1 MKSHSA
7 VAPACNHVGM
17 FLNSEFFPKA
27 INILKMFG
35 DDQYGCGSLCYI
47 HPVLAG
53 LIACT
58 LTHGMNHR
66 GLETTIEQHRD
77 VTNRLIRLY
86 GHSAW
91 HRS

>member
-27 INILKMFG
+27 INILKVFG

-53 LIACT
+53 LIA
-58 LTHGMNHR
+58 
-66 GLETTIEQHRD
+66 
-77 VTNRLIRLY
+77 
-86 GHSAW
+86 
-91 HRS
+91 